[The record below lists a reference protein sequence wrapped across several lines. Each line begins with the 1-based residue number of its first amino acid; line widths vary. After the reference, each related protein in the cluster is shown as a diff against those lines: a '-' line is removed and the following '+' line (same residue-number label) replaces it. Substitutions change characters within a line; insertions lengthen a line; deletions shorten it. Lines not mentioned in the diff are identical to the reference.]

1 MLCTARRAVAACLVP
16 SASCSARASWSGIAA
31 NDLARAKE
39 RLAGIPGGE
48 VSLSLSPQIAA
59 ITLRNS
65 ERKNALTPR
74 MMLEVDEV
82 VSTLSSSWS
91 TDGRVVMLQGGSL
104 CWRGLQVVQC

>member
-1 MLCTARRAVAACLVP
+1 M
-16 SASCSARASWSGIAA
+16 
-31 NDLARAKE
+31 
-39 RLAGIPGGE
+39 
-48 VSLSLSPQIAA
+48 SLSLSPQIAA

-74 MMLEVDEV
+74 MMLELDEV

-104 CWRGLQVVQC
+104 C